1 MATLEGES
9 HLSKLQSFPP
19 CILSAADIA
28 EEHAFSA
35 MRSTAARLQDSGN
48 KEGVDASVLQRL
60 VSFKER
66 FFVAHLAP
74 SAAVTNR
81 VDCAGAA
88 LSKCQMVAR
97 RRDLIEVC
105 SRERLSFTTL
115 DAAKT
120 ATAFILRHLLAA
132 ERPSPAA
139 AAAAE
144 HMLWQ
149 GHELLTLGQDDV
161 KMETRGVPDDSSA
174 SARATPPAQD
184 AAALPKIEELSAA
197 LTPLTDNM
205 LLDGAEL
212 VREDGVLEPLGDLDD
227 AELFADSL
235 FSA

>member
-35 MRSTAARLQDSGN
+35 MRSTAARLRDSGN

-120 ATAFILRHLLAA
+120 ATAFILRNLLAA
-132 ERPSPAA
+132 ARPPPAGAARGAGSAA
-139 AAAAE
+139 ARSPC
-144 HMLWQ
+144 
-149 GHELLTLGQDDV
+149 
-161 KMETRGVPDDSSA
+161 RG
-174 SARATPPAQD
+174 
-184 AAALPKIEELSAA
+184 
-197 LTPLTDNM
+197 
-205 LLDGAEL
+205 G
-212 VREDGVLEPLGDLDD
+212 
-227 AELFADSL
+227 
-235 FSA
+235 